1 MRAVTFTLGQPS
13 GSHLSS
19 RMFGPDSEFER
30 DRIYHL
36 NVLADE
42 TVVLLGRLRGDLDDA
57 ARLLSENADVLG
69 HSISSEQGGSALVFV
84 HARPPPELKQFLTLP
99 RSHEVFFDF
108 PIRGTRDGRLRVV
121 LIGETNQVINEALA
135 DLPPALDVSIERIG
149 PYLETG
155 PPLLAQL
162 TDRQRE
168 VLGVALDLGYYDV
181 PRRATH
187 RDIADRLGLSVGT
200 VGEHLQKIESRVFE
214 AFRSSPLD

>member
-1 MRAVTFTLGQPS
+1 
-13 GSHLSS
+13 
-19 RMFGPDSEFER
+19 MFSPDSEFER

-36 NVLADE
+36 NILADE

-69 HSISSEQGGSALVFV
+69 HSISREQSGSALVYV
-84 HARPPPELKQFLTLP
+84 HARPPPELKEFLKLP

-108 PIRGTRDGRLRVV
+108 PIGSTQDGRLHVV
-121 LIGETNQVINEALA
+121 LVGETNRVIQKALA
-135 DLPPALDVSIERIG
+135 DLPPALDVTIERIG

-155 PPLLAQL
+155 APLLAQL

-168 VLGVALDLGYYDV
+168 VLDVALDLGYYDV
-181 PRRATH
+181 PREATH
-187 RDIADRLGLSVGT
+187 RNIADQLGLSVGT

-214 AFRSSPLD
+214 ALRS